1 MASSARSF
9 WRFSLLRGLNTRRS
23 GGAALAGNLGE
34 LAQGGVFA
42 LGVGELAQGGVF
54 ALGNALVNGSCK
66 YVHSGFVHFPL

>member
-42 LGVGELAQGGVF
+42 LGVF
-54 ALGNALVNGSCK
+54 ALGNSLGNGSCK
-66 YVHSGFVHFPL
+66 YVHFPLGKSLQIGI